1 MSQTNLKRSNQ
12 QEINAPF
19 HIKSAGVS
27 LVVILAI
34 GSYFIANWL
43 TLLPSEQAVPD
54 GALSLT
60 IVTIVLIAVVQATLQ
75 IVLFIGAGKIEEE
88 AEQDKVVSAKAARN
102 AYLVMNIGVFA
113 TFASMFAD
121 FTPFEMGGLLMGAFL
136 LAEITRFAS
145 QIMYYRRSA

>member
-1 MSQTNLKRSNQ
+1 MSQNIVKRGT

-34 GSYFIANWL
+34 GSYFIANLL
-43 TLLPSEQAVPD
+43 TLLPTEQAVPD
-54 GALSLT
+54 GAISLT
-60 IVTIVLIAVVQATLQ
+60 IITIVLIAIVQAVLQ

-88 AEQDKVVSAKAARN
+88 AEQDKAIGAKAARN

-121 FTPFEMGGLLMGAFL
+121 FTPFEMGGLLMGAFF

>member
-1 MSQTNLKRSNQ
+1 MSQTNLKRGT

-34 GSYFIANWL
+34 GSYFIANLL

-54 GALSLT
+54 GAISLT
-60 IVTIVLIAVVQATLQ
+60 IITIVLIAVVQSGLQ

-113 TFASMFAD
+113 TFVSMFAD
-121 FTPFEMGGLLMGAFL
+121 FTPFEMGGLLMGAFF

-145 QIMYYRRSA
+145 QIMYYRRSV

>member
-1 MSQTNLKRSNQ
+1 MSQNIVKRDK

-34 GSYFIANWL
+34 GSYFIANLL

-54 GALSLT
+54 GAISLT
-60 IVTIVLIAVVQATLQ
+60 IITIVLIVIVQSVLQ

-88 AEQDKVVSAKAARN
+88 GEQDKVVSAKAAHN
-102 AYLVMNIGVFA
+102 GYLVMAIGVFA

-121 FTPFEMGGLLMGAFL
+121 FTPFEMGSLLMGAFF

>member
-1 MSQTNLKRSNQ
+1 MSQNIVKRDK

-19 HIKSAGVS
+19 QIKSAGVS
-27 LVVILAI
+27 LVVILALS
-34 GSYFIANWL
+34 SYFIANWL

-54 GALSLT
+54 GAISLT
-60 IVTIVLIAVVQATLQ
+60 IITIVLIVIVQSGLQ

-102 AYLVMNIGVFA
+102 AYLVMNIGTFA

-121 FTPFEMGGLLMGAFL
+121 FTPFEMGSLLMGAFF

>member
-1 MSQTNLKRSNQ
+1 MSQTNLKRSK

-34 GSYFIANWL
+34 GSYFFANWL
-43 TLLPSEQAVPD
+43 TLLPGEQAVPD
-54 GALSLT
+54 GAISLT
-60 IVTIVLIAVVQATLQ
+60 IITIILIAVVQATLQ

-88 AEQDKVVSAKAARN
+88 AEQDKAIGAKAARN

-121 FTPFEMGGLLMGAFL
+121 FTPFEMGGLLMGAFF

-145 QIMYYRRSA
+145 QIMVYRHSA